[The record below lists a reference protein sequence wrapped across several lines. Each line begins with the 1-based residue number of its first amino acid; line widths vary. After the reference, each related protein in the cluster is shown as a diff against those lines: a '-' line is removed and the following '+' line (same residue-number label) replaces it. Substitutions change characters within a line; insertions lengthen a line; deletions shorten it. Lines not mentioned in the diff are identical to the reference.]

1 MLGILLG
8 VAASMS
14 WASASFV
21 SARPLKVIPVP
32 LFSLLRFTLVGSVF
46 LAISVQFFGF
56 SNFSRSELGLL
67 VASGVIGIA
76 FGETLLYKAI
86 KEIGVQKGLIAFSL
100 NIPITAL
107 LAVSFDERV
116 ASISL
121 LLGAALATTA
131 VILAVLVRTKDAT
144 EPELKPNRFG
154 YAAGLGAAVGQSV
167 GLIFTKAA
175 VSQAHSIFAVSCIR
189 ALSAAAIMI
198 CIVLATK
205 SVFTLSTLHDKAVA
219 RDTILSTFLSSGLGL
234 FFANMALQHGD
245 AAIVASCLSLSPVF
259 AVLLGAVGAR
269 NLPDWQIFASV
280 GCLALGL
287 YLLSR

>member
-1 MLGILLG
+1 
-8 VAASMS
+8 MS

-32 LFSLLRFTLVGSVF
+32 LFSFLRFTLVGVVF
-46 LAISVQFFGF
+46 LAISVLLSGF
-56 SNFSRSELGLL
+56 SNFARSEVGLL
-67 VASGVIGIA
+67 IASGVIGIA

-107 LAVSFDERV
+107 LSVSLGERA

-121 LLGAALATTA
+121 LLGAAMATTA

-144 EPELKPNRFG
+144 EPELQPSRVG
-154 YAAGLGAAVGQSV
+154 YAAGLGAAVGQSI
-167 GLIFTKAA
+167 GLILTKAA
-175 VSQAHSIFAVSCIR
+175 VSEAHSIFAVSSIR
-189 ALSAAAIMI
+189 ALSAAAVMI
-198 CIVLATK
+198 CIVLTAR
-205 SVFTLSTLHDKAVA
+205 SAFTLSTLQDKAVA
-219 RDTILSTFLSSGLGL
+219 RDTILSTILSSGLGL

-245 AAIVASCLSLSPVF
+245 AAVVASSLSLSPVF
-259 AVLLGAVGAR
+259 AILFGAVGAR
-269 NLPDWQIFASV
+269 KMPDRQIFASLV
-280 GCLALGL
+280 CLAVGL

>member
-1 MLGILLG
+1 MIGILLG

-32 LFSLLRFTLVGSVF
+32 LFSLLRFALVGAVF
-46 LAISVQFFGF
+46 LAISILFSGF
-56 SNFSRSELGLL
+56 SNFARSELGLL

-107 LAVSFDERV
+107 LAVSFEERV
-116 ASISL
+116 ASIPL
-121 LLGAALATTA
+121 LLGSALATTA

-144 EPELKPNRFG
+144 EPAQKPNHIG

-175 VSQAHSIFAVSCIR
+175 VSQAHSIFAVSSIR

-205 SVFTLSTLHDKAVA
+205 SAFNLNTLRDKAVA
-219 RDTILSTFLSSGLGL
+219 RDTVLSTILSSGFGL

-259 AVLLGAVGAR
+259 AVLFGAVGTR
-269 NLPDWQIFASV
+269 KLPDWQIFASI